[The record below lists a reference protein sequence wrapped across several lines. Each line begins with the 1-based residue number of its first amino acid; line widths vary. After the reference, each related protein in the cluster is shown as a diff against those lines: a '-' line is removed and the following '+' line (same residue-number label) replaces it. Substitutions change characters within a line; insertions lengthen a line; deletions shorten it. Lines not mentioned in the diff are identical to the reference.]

1 MSNELGYKIENVC
14 NEINLLIPN
23 IHDIDEYSTK
33 ALECIICSI
42 NFCMT
47 KTAIILQKPKVCYL
61 SRAFPLLGI

>member
-1 MSNELGYKIENVC
+1 MSNELIYSTVHRR
-14 NEINLLIPN
+14 ININ
-23 IHDIDEYSTK
+23 KNSTK